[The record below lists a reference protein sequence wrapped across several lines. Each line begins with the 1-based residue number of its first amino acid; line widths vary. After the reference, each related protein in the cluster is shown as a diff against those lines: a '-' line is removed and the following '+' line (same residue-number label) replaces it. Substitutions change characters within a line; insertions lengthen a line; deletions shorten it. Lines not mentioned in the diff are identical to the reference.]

1 MDVEGKEGDK
11 EGEEEVEEGR
21 GVEVA
26 RSCVAVVGVA
36 RKHTRP
42 VLLQLWSDKMEIWT
56 YMISI
61 STYITLK
68 HNQYSCNKDS
78 MG

>member
-11 EGEEEVEEGR
+11 EGDEEVEEGR

-26 RSCVAVVGVA
+26 GSRVAVVGVA

-42 VLLQLWSDKMEIWT
+42 VLLQ
-56 YMISI
+56 
-61 STYITLK
+61 
-68 HNQYSCNKDS
+68 
-78 MG
+78 

>member
-42 VLLQLWSDKMEIWT
+42 VLLQ
-56 YMISI
+56 
-61 STYITLK
+61 
-68 HNQYSCNKDS
+68 
-78 MG
+78 